1 MANLFIKKVSA
12 IQLLELLLVQSS
24 EEYIFLLQEIKLD
37 LPSIPHIFISSVAQQ
52 GILALK
58 DMLWKEI
65 NAM

>member
-37 LPSIPHIFISSVAQQ
+37 LYCLSIKYLFMEAWLCSKNSFWLVFI
-52 GILALK
+52 
-58 DMLWKEI
+58 
-65 NAM
+65 